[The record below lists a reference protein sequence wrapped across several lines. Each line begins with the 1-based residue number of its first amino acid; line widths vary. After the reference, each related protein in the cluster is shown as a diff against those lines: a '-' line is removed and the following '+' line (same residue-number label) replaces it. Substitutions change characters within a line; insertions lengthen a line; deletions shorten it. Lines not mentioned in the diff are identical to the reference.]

1 MRDALGTVQRVLV
14 LGGGSDIGRAIAHA
28 LVAERARLVVL
39 GVRDP
44 AAATALAG
52 AEQLRRAGADD
63 VALLPFDA
71 GDCASHE
78 ATIGSAFARYGDLDV
93 VVLAAGV
100 LGDQP
105 RALREPALAA
115 EVMRVNLVGAGSA
128 LLVAARRLREQGHGT
143 LVVLSSVAAVRPR
156 RANFVYGASK
166 AGLDALARGLGD
178 ELAADGIGVMVV
190 RPGFV
195 RTKMTAG
202 LPPAPLATTPE
213 AVAALVV
220 AGLRRGADA
229 VWAPRAARAAALAL
243 RLAPR
248 ALLRRSAR

>member
-1 MRDALGTVQRVLV
+1 MKDALGTVQRVLV
-14 LGGGSDIGRAIAHA
+14 LGGGSDIGRAIARA
-28 LVAERARLVVL
+28 LVAEGAQLVLL
-39 GVRDP
+39 GVRDLP
-44 AAATALAG
+44 AAAAA
-52 AEQLRRAGADD
+52 AEELRRAGAHE

-71 GDCASHE
+71 SDDASHE
-78 ATIGSAFARYGDLDV
+78 VMIGSAFAHYGDIDIV
-93 VVLAAGV
+93 ILAAGV
-100 LGDQP
+100 LGDQR

-115 EVMRVNLVGAGSA
+115 DVLRVNLVGAGSA
-128 LLVAARRLREQGHGT
+128 LLVAARQLREQGHGT

-156 RANFVYGASK
+156 RANFIYGASK

-220 AGLRRGADA
+220 AGLRRGAHA
-229 VWAPRAARAAALAL
+229 VWAPRAARAVALVL
-243 RLAPR
+243 RLVPR
-248 ALLRRSAR
+248 ALLRRSAK